1 MGWFG
6 GLLDLLRTV
15 DGLLQ
20 VERKHAAAIDDLR
33 ERIARLETERLVL
46 VAEVKAAAASAASV
60 AASQHV
66 ADIARRQGALEAQV
80 HRPPKPAPS
89 RRLPPASRTAAD
101 RLPD

>member
-20 VERKHAAAIDDLR
+20 AERKHAAAIDDLR
-33 ERIARLETERLVL
+33 ERIAKLKTERRVL
-46 VAEVKAAAASAASV
+46 VAEVKAAAASATSV

-66 ADIARRQGALEAQV
+66 ADIARRHGALEPQV
-80 HRPPKPAPS
+80 GRPADPAPR
-89 RRLPPASRTAAD
+89 RRLPSATRAAAD
-101 RLPD
+101 RVPD